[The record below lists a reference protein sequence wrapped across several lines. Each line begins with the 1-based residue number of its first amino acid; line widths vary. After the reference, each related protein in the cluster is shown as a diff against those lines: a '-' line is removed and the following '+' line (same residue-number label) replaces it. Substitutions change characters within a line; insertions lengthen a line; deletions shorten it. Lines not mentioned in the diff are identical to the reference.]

1 VVHKKK
7 AIALYDYAAPYEHAL
22 SLKQDDVVTIL
33 EFTDAEWWKAELNGK
48 VGHVPANYVRL
59 LDESATSTSITET
72 SDS

>member
-1 VVHKKK
+1 
-7 AIALYDYAAPYEHAL
+7 L